1 MEQTQ
6 PGQERFAS
14 RICSEVSQPFQ
25 KHMNRRGMRVF
36 LRRLPALIGIRVIL
50 EPDDGLGERQPT
62 AISVASAQ
70 AYYRIPG

>member
-50 EPDDGLGERQPT
+50 
-62 AISVASAQ
+62 
-70 AYYRIPG
+70 